1 MSEITNENA
10 RSINLDFD
18 GQQEEGGSGLTPAVS
33 RMDEIALQAHVTKKV
48 DLDAGLHERER
59 AVVDEEDERRMAF
72 KRSGFQRLPVNGM
85 AKIQGVLDDRL
96 FAKIVVNDK
105 GERLFKYALR
115 SKDGSFS
122 PALTISQ
129 YDVLTFMEWVQYRN
143 SRADEK
149 DEFVKESKREA
160 GKIYKK
166 VRKQYYN
173 SATDG
178 SLINIEELL
187 CVLCTK
193 QSELPVAHESGMMV
207 DVKDLYLTASDFFAA
222 RIKEVEA
229 HQAACGAHTG
239 LIPYDRDRSY
249 YVLFD
254 DDLNAVVQHL
264 RDFYH
269 IPLDISKFVRQ
280 MASGGFLYTQESSQG
295 YQVKVRIAGN
305 PEWVYALYKPEYLM
319 SGQSKYSEKAY
330 QEEIIEAENGRI

>member
-1 MSEITNENA
+1 M
-10 RSINLDFD
+10 
-18 GQQEEGGSGLTPAVS
+18 
-33 RMDEIALQAHVTKKV
+33 
-48 DLDAGLHERER
+48 
-59 AVVDEEDERRMAF
+59 
-72 KRSGFQRLPVNGM
+72 
-85 AKIQGVLDDRL
+85 
-96 FAKIVVNDK
+96 
-105 GERLFKYALR
+105 
-115 SKDGSFS
+115 
-122 PALTISQ
+122 
-129 YDVLTFMEWVQYRN
+129 
-143 SRADEK
+143 
-149 DEFVKESKREA
+149 
-160 GKIYKK
+160 
-166 VRKQYYN
+166 RKQYYN

-207 DVKDLYLTASDFFAA
+207 DVGDLYLTASDFFAA
-222 RIKEVEA
+222 RIKEIEA

-330 QEEIIEAENGRI
+330 QEEIIEAENGQI